1 MKIKIFRTL
10 ILLFVLVSSSSAQE
24 KMFKIQFGLNI
35 DSTTEAE
42 SVADIYLT
50 KDYLRIENKFIDTSV
65 QISDFKKQIAY
76 ILDYSN
82 KNYYVQGLTT
92 EDAVI
97 SPEDFQIEFIAN
109 ASKSIAGYACKKA
122 IIMAYDLELAPQVM
136 ELPKEFKDVGEIIEK
151 DAKIWQEVS
160 KKNIPALENMKD

>member
-65 QISDFKKQIAY
+65 QISDFRSRSHTY
-76 ILDYSN
+76 
-82 KNYYVQGLTT
+82 
-92 EDAVI
+92 
-97 SPEDFQIEFIAN
+97 
-109 ASKSIAGYACKKA
+109 
-122 IIMAYDLELAPQVM
+122 
-136 ELPKEFKDVGEIIEK
+136 
-151 DAKIWQEVS
+151 
-160 KKNIPALENMKD
+160 